1 MGKVGTGVQSGQV
14 REAAAGREGVAGS
27 EMRGKL

>member
-14 REAAAGREGVAGS
+14 REATAGREGVAGS